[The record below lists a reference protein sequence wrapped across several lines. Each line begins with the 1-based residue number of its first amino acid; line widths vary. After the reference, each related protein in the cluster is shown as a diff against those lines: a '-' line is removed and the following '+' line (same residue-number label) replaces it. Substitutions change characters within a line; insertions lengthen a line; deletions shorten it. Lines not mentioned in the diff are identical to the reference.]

1 MGQIRGGGT
10 GTGEGTAEIGPPPA
24 ASQPGSQ
31 PGSETV
37 NGAVPGARPD
47 RIVTI
52 PNGLSVLRLLGVPVF
67 LWLVLGPHL
76 DAWAVALLILSA
88 ATDWLDGKIARAL
101 NQQSR
106 LGEALDPAAD
116 RLYIAATLVA
126 LAVRN
131 IIPWWLVALLA
142 VRELIV
148 AGALAVLKRRLG
160 FGTLQVSFVGKT
172 ATLCLLYAF
181 PLLLLG
187 TYAGNLGEITRIIG
201 WAFAAWGTALY
212 WWAAGLYL
220 VQARMLLTGRL
231 TALAEEGPA
240 EQAPDD
246 GTPASPPRAAPS
258 GGGGSA
264 LGRTAGGTG
273 TDDGDGVLR
282 RERRKR

>member
-1 MGQIRGGGT
+1 VPDQRDQ
-10 GTGEGTAEIGPPPA
+10 PDPA
-24 ASQPGSQ
+24 DPGD
-31 PGSETV
+31 G
-37 NGAVPGARPD
+37 RD
-47 RIVTI
+47 RILTI
-52 PNGLSVLRLLGVPVF
+52 PNGLSVLRLLGVPLF

-76 DAWAVALLILSA
+76 DAWAVGLMIASA

-101 NQQSR
+101 NQQSK

-126 LAVRN
+126 LGIRN
-131 IIPWWLVALLA
+131 IIPWWLVGLLA

-148 AGALAVLKRRLG
+148 AGALGLLKRRLG

-187 TYAGNLGEITRIIG
+187 TYAGTFGEITRVIG
-201 WAFAAWGTALY
+201 WAFAGWGTALY
-212 WWAAGLYL
+212 WWAAALYL

-231 TALAEEGPA
+231 AAPAEGPA
-240 EQAPDD
+240 EQAPDR
-246 GTPASPPRAAPS
+246 GTAESP
-258 GGGGSA
+258 
-264 LGRTAGGTG
+264 LG
-273 TDDGDGVLR
+273 TDDPAGELR